1 MLVPAKNSHPKVYIQ
16 HNYDASFGI
25 LSLQIKFSP
34 EPEKF
39 ILDDGYQP
47 PATLTSPS
55 REILGATFYKYVLKN
70 IGMYTTEID
79 LGSKHQI

>member
-1 MLVPAKNSHPKVYIQ
+1 VCDDIIVIFTH
-16 HNYDASFGI
+16 
-25 LSLQIKFSP
+25 QINFSP

-39 ILDDGYQP
+39 ILDDGYQS

-70 IGMYTTEID
+70 IGI
-79 LGSKHQI
+79 L

>member
-1 MLVPAKNSHPKVYIQ
+1 MQCSIVYHFRMFDDIITI
-16 HNYDASFGI
+16 I